1 MLGVPAAELTR
12 VGIQT
17 YQGAGVQGSR
27 EGERGPTEV
36 KQLDVDVLSLRDSI
50 TLTTECRPTGRLALR
65 ISGIGTSET
74 YSSLREPLLR
84 LLLKSGTAFY
94 IMSRTTFKSG
104 TAIAMSA
111 E

>member
-1 MLGVPAAELTR
+1 MEGGIGVCDVQFSFLMLNWIATLKSSPDKHKPFTST
-12 VGIQT
+12 I
-17 YQGAGVQGSR
+17 
-27 EGERGPTEV
+27 
-36 KQLDVDVLSLRDSI
+36 SLRDSI
-50 TLTTECRPTGRLALR
+50 TLTTECRPTERLALR

-74 YSSLREPLLR
+74 YSSLRELLLR

-104 TAIAMSA
+104 TAIAVSA

>member
-1 MLGVPAAELTR
+1 MSM
-12 VGIQT
+12 
-17 YQGAGVQGSR
+17 YS
-27 EGERGPTEV
+27 
-36 KQLDVDVLSLRDSI
+36 LSLRASI
-50 TLTTECRPTGRLALR
+50 TTLTTECRPTGRLALR

-104 TAIAMSA
+104 TAIAVSA

>member
-1 MLGVPAAELTR
+1 MSAFRHTPVPR
-12 VGIQT
+12 CQR
-17 YQGAGVQGSR
+17 AGKSR
-27 EGERGPTEV
+27 GRKGKRGPTEA
-36 KQLDVDVLSLRDSI
+36 KQLDVDVLSLRASI
-50 TLTTECRPTGRLALR
+50 TLTSEGRPTGRLALR

-74 YSSLREPLLR
+74 HSSLREPLLR

-104 TAIAMSA
+104 KLTAIAVSA

>member
-1 MLGVPAAELTR
+1 MSGVAAAELTR
-12 VGIQT
+12 VGMPACQR
-17 YQGAGVQGSR
+17 AGKP
-27 EGERGPTEV
+27 RGRKGKRVPTEA
-36 KQLDVDVLSLRDSI
+36 KQLDVDVLSLRASI
-50 TLTTECRPTGRLALR
+50 TLTSECRPTGRLALR

-74 YSSLREPLLR
+74 HSSLREPLLR

-104 TAIAMSA
+104 TAIAVSA

>member
-1 MLGVPAAELTR
+1 
-12 VGIQT
+12 
-17 YQGAGVQGSR
+17 
-27 EGERGPTEV
+27 
-36 KQLDVDVLSLRDSI
+36 
-50 TLTTECRPTGRLALR
+50 LR

-74 YSSLREPLLR
+74 HSSLRELLLR

-104 TAIAMSA
+104 RGYCLLAIVAIAVSA